1 MKRSILSLL
10 SAAVLCLSQ
19 ALAQT
24 QTQTQTQTGKL
35 PHPVF
40 AAKTVII
47 FNSTHNQAVEDGAI
61 EALKRWGKLTVVDDP
76 DLADI
81 TLNFDRKGE
90 HQGASSDKPDKDGHP
105 SASYSM
111 TFGSSVH
118 MSATLKGSTTPFYN
132 TTTSDSKKKAG
143 ATCVTDLQQAYVAGP

>member
-1 MKRSILSLL
+1 MNRFLATLPL
-10 SAAVLCLSQ
+10 VAALCLGPTF
-19 ALAQT
+19 AQI
-24 QTQTQTQTGKL
+24 KL
-35 PHPVF
+35 PLPKPVF

-47 FNSTHNQAVEDGAI
+47 FNSTHNQAVEDGAV

-81 TLNFDRKGE
+81 TLNFDRKSD
-90 HQGASSDKPDKDGHP
+90 HQGSSSDKPDKDGHP

-111 TFGSSVH
+111 SFGSSIH
-118 MSATLKGSTTPFYN
+118 MSATLKGSSVPFYN

-143 ATCVTDLQQAYVAGP
+143 TACVTELQQAYVAGP